1 MKIRLLK
8 NWSWYKAG
16 DVADV
21 FEPLAKNWLH
31 EGVAEPVGEERSVV
45 VDRAEADNSQVER
58 AVVTEKRR
66 SK

>member
-16 DVADV
+16 EVADV
-21 FEPLAKNWLH
+21 FEPLAKNWLQ
-31 EGVAEPVGEERSVV
+31 EGVAEPVREERSIV
-45 VDRAEADNSQVER
+45 VDRAEADNSRVER

-66 SK
+66 VK